1 MCKNRIFSPSI
12 ITLLAVFFCLV
23 AVRVEKAA
31 QQEPQSDKSANK
43 ASNPKTS
50 GPQSSGSQTSDSQSS
65 APQSSA
71 PQSSGG
77 GAPAKWQ
84 IILPKKPQ
92 SAGPQSPGAGAQ
104 EQKQEQKQESKPTP
118 APQAPG
124 KQSPIQ
130 QLRSQLSDKEDQD
143 RVRIGTELVSL
154 PVTVTD
160 AYNRLVTGLDKRHFE
175 VYEDKVKQEISFFS
189 DDDSPVNMGIIFD
202 VSGSMKGKLERAR
215 DALRAFIQTSH
226 SDDDFFLVGFNQRA
240 NLLAEF
246 TDGETLINKLTL
258 VDPKGQTALYDA
270 AYLGI
275 EKVKQGR
282 HNRHAMLLISD
293 GQDNSSR
300 YTYSELRKLLKEAG
314 VQIYC
319 IGIVE
324 LGGGSGGTLD
334 LQGQSILEEIAQVTG
349 GKAFFP
355 RSAAELEDA
364 TTRIALEL
372 RHQYSIG
379 YNPTNV
385 KRDGQ
390 WHKIKV
396 SVKGPK
402 GLSNLKVQHK
412 EGYYAVAGKSER

>member
-1 MCKNRIFSPSI
+1 MFKNKISSTTIVIALALF
-12 ITLLAVFFCLV
+12 LLFT
-23 AVRVEKAA
+23 AVRAEYAA
-31 QQEPQSDKSANK
+31 QQDSQPNKSAD
-43 ASNPKTS
+43 KTS
-50 GPQSSGSQTSDSQSS
+50 GDQSS
-65 APQSSA
+65 
-71 PQSSGG
+71 
-77 GAPAKWQ
+77 
-84 IILPKKPQ
+84 
-92 SAGPQSPGAGAQ
+92 
-104 EQKQEQKQESKPTP
+104 EQKQESKPTP
-118 APQAPG
+118 TPTGTQAPL
-124 KQSPIQ
+124 Q
-130 QLRSQLSDKEDQD
+130 QIRSQFSNLGDQD
-143 RVRIGTELVSL
+143 PPFRIGTDLVSFT
-154 PVTVTD
+154 VTVTD
-160 AYNRLVTGLDKRHFE
+160 AYNRLVTGLDKHHFE
-175 VYEDKVKQEISFFS
+175 VFEDKVKQDISFFN
-189 DDDSPVNMGIIFD
+189 DDDAPVNMGIIFD
-202 VSGSMKGKLERAR
+202 VSGSMKGKLDRAR
-215 DALRAFIQTSH
+215 DALKAFIQTSH

-246 TDGETLINKLTL
+246 TDGETLANKLTL

-282 HNRHAMLLISD
+282 HNRHAILLISD

-300 YTYSELRKLLKEAG
+300 YTYGELRKLLKEAG

-324 LGGGSGGTLD
+324 MGGGAGGTLD
-334 LQGQSILEEIAQVTG
+334 MQGQAILEEIAQVTG

-396 SVKGPK
+396 NVKGPK
-402 GLSNLKVQHK
+402 GLSNLRVQHK
-412 EGYYAVAGKSER
+412 EGYYAVANKNER

>member
-12 ITLLAVFFCLV
+12 VTLLAVLFCFAAIRGDL
-23 AVRVEKAA
+23 AA
-31 QQEPQSDKSANK
+31 QQDPQPDKSANK
-43 ASNPKTS
+43 ASK
-50 GPQSSGSQTSDSQSS
+50 
-65 APQSSA
+65 A
-71 PQSSGG
+71 
-77 GAPAKWQ
+77 
-84 IILPKKPQ
+84 
-92 SAGPQSPGAGAQ
+92 QSP
-104 EQKQEQKQESKPTP
+104 EQKQESKPTP
-118 APQAPG
+118 TPG
-124 KQSPIQ
+124 KQTPLGQIQ
-130 QLRSQLSDKEDQD
+130 SQFGDQEGQGRFIERTD
-143 RVRIGTELVSL
+143 LVSI

-160 AYNRLVTGLDKRHFE
+160 AYNRLVTGLDAHHFE
-175 VYEDKVKQEISFFS
+175 IFEDKVKQDISHFS
-189 DDDSPVNMGIIFD
+189 DTDAPVNLGIIFD
-202 VSGSMKGKLERAR
+202 VSGSMKGKLDRAR
-215 DALRAFIQTSH
+215 DALKAFIQTSH

-246 TDGETLINKLTL
+246 TDGDSLANKLTL

-282 HNRHAMLLISD
+282 HNRNAMLLISD

-300 YTYSELRKLLKEAG
+300 YTYGELRKLLKEAG

-324 LGGGSGGTLD
+324 MGGGAGGSLD
-334 LQGQSILEEIAQVTG
+334 MQGQAILEEIAQTTG

-355 RSAAELEDA
+355 RSSAELEDA

-379 YNPTNV
+379 YLPTNV

-396 SVKGPK
+396 NVKGPK

>member
-1 MCKNRIFSPSI
+1 MCKNRIFNPPI
-12 ITLLAVFFCLV
+12 IFLLAVFFCFI
-23 AVRVEKAA
+23 AVRVEQAA
-31 QQEPQSDKSANK
+31 QQGQQPDKSANK
-43 ASNPKTS
+43 ESTS
-50 GPQSSGSQTSDSQSS
+50 QSSGAQSPGDI
-65 APQSSA
+65 APGRWPIILPRKSHPSGSE
-71 PQSSGG
+71 SSGG
-77 GAPAKWQ
+77 G
-84 IILPKKPQ
+84 
-92 SAGPQSPGAGAQ
+92 
-104 EQKQEQKQESKPTP
+104 EQKQEQEQKQESKTTLTPPAPLISLPIADPPTP
-118 APQAPG
+118 PDPPAPD
-124 KQSPIQ
+124 KQSPLQ
-130 QLRSQLSDKEDQD
+130 PLRPQTNNQGDQNQSIIERTD
-143 RVRIGTELVSL
+143 LVSL

-160 AYNRLVTGLDKRHFE
+160 AYNRLVTGLDSHHFE
-175 VYEDKVKQEISFFS
+175 IYEDKVKQEISFFS
-189 DDDSPVNMGIIFD
+189 DDDAPVNLGIVFD
-202 VSGSMKGKLERAR
+202 VSGSMKGKLDRAR
-215 DALRAFIQTSH
+215 DALKAFIQTSH

-246 TDGETLINKLTL
+246 SDGEALANKLTL
-258 VDPKGQTALYDA
+258 VDPKGQTAVYDA
-270 AYLGI
+270 TYLGI

-282 HNRHAMLLISD
+282 HNRHAILLISD

-300 YTYSELRKLLKEAG
+300 YTYGELRKLLKEAG

-324 LGGGSGGTLD
+324 IGGASGGTLD
-334 LQGQSILEEIAQVTG
+334 IQGQAILEEIAQTTG

-355 RSAAELEDA
+355 RSSAELEDA

-396 SVKGPK
+396 NVKGPK

-412 EGYYAVAGKSER
+412 EGYYAVASKTAR

>member
-1 MCKNRIFSPSI
+1 
-12 ITLLAVFFCLV
+12 L
-23 AVRVEKAA
+23 
-31 QQEPQSDKSANK
+31 QQ
-43 ASNPKTS
+43 
-50 GPQSSGSQTSDSQSS
+50 
-65 APQSSA
+65 
-71 PQSSGG
+71 
-77 GAPAKWQ
+77 
-84 IILPKKPQ
+84 I
-92 SAGPQSPGAGAQ
+92 
-104 EQKQEQKQESKPTP
+104 
-118 APQAPG
+118 
-124 KQSPIQ
+124 
-130 QLRSQLSDKEDQD
+130 RSQFGDQD
-143 RVRIGTELVSL
+143 GQERIIERTDLVSL

-160 AYNRLVTGLDKRHFE
+160 AYNRLVTGLDKHHFE
-175 VYEDKVKQEISFFS
+175 VFEDKVKQDIAFFS
-189 DDDSPVNMGIIFD
+189 DDDAPVSLGIIFD
-202 VSGSMKGKLERAR
+202 VSGSMKGKLDRAR
-215 DALRAFIQTSH
+215 DALKAFIQTSH

-240 NLLAEF
+240 NLVAEF
-246 TDGETLINKLTL
+246 TDGDTLANKLTL

-300 YTYSELRKLLKEAG
+300 YTYGELRKLLKEAG

-324 LGGGSGGTLD
+324 MGGGAGGTLD
-334 LQGQSILEEIAQVTG
+334 MQGQAILEEIAQVTG

-355 RSAAELEDA
+355 RSSAELEDA

-412 EGYYAVAGKSER
+412 EGYYAVTNKTER

>member
-1 MCKNRIFSPSI
+1 MCKNRILGPAI
-12 ITLLAVFFCLV
+12 ITLIAVIFCLI
-23 AVRVEKAA
+23 AVRVEQAA
-31 QQEPQSDKSANK
+31 QQDSQPDKSASK
-43 ASNPKTS
+43 APTPQSS
-50 GPQSSGSQTSDSQSS
+50 GPQSSD
-65 APQSSA
+65 PQSSDA
-71 PQSSGG
+71 Q
-77 GAPAKWQ
+77 PATGVWPARWP
-84 IILPKKPQ
+84 IMLPKK
-92 SAGPQSPGAGAQ
+92 SQSP
-104 EQKQEQKQESKPTP
+104 P
-118 APQAPG
+118 PQAPG
-124 KQSPIQ
+124 AAPQEQKPEEKQEAKPAPAPAPTPATQSPLPPVRPPSGNQ
-130 QLRSQLSDKEDQD
+130 GDQD
-143 RVRIGTELVSL
+143 RIRDFTDLVSL

-160 AYNRLVTGLDKRHFE
+160 AYNRLVTGLDRQHFE
-175 VYEDKVKQEISFFS
+175 VFEDKVKQEISFFS
-189 DDDSPVNMGIIFD
+189 DDDSPVNLGIVFD
-202 VSGSMKGKLERAR
+202 VSGSMKGKLDRAR
-215 DALRAFIQTSH
+215 DALKAFIVTSH

-246 TDGETLINKLTL
+246 TDGESLTSKLTL

-282 HNRHAMLLISD
+282 HTRNAMLLISD

-300 YTYSELRKLLKEAG
+300 YTYGELRKLLKEAG

-324 LGGGSGGTLD
+324 IGGAAGGTLD
-334 LQGQSILEEIAQVTG
+334 MQGQAILEEIAQTTG

-355 RSAAELEDA
+355 RSGAELEDA

-396 SVKGPK
+396 NVKGPK

-412 EGYYAVAGKSER
+412 EGYYAVAAKSER

>member
-1 MCKNRIFSPSI
+1 MCKNRIFSPPI
-12 ITLLAVFFCLV
+12 IFLLAVFFCLI
-23 AVRVEKAA
+23 AVRVQQAA
-31 QQEPQSDKSANK
+31 QQGPQPDKSANK
-43 ASNPKTS
+43 ESNSQQSGPQSPGPQSSGDVAPARWPIFLPRKSQPS
-50 GPQSSGSQTSDSQSS
+50 GPQSSG
-65 APQSSA
+65 
-71 PQSSGG
+71 G
-77 GAPAKWQ
+77 
-84 IILPKKPQ
+84 
-92 SAGPQSPGAGAQ
+92 GAQ
-104 EQKQEQKQESKPTP
+104 EQKQEQKQESKTTSTPPTP
-118 APQAPG
+118 PAPE
-124 KQSPIQ
+124 KQSPLQ
-130 QLRSQLSDKEDQD
+130 PLRPQTSNQAGQD
-143 RVRIGTELVSL
+143 PPFIERTDLVSL

-160 AYNRLVTGLDKRHFE
+160 AYNRLVTGLDRQHFE
-175 VYEDKVKQEISFFS
+175 IYEDKVKQEISFFS
-189 DDDSPVNMGIIFD
+189 DDDAPVNLGIVFD
-202 VSGSMKGKLERAR
+202 VSGSMKGKLDRAR
-215 DALRAFIQTSH
+215 DALKAFIQTSH

-246 TDGETLINKLTL
+246 TDGDALANKLTL

-282 HNRHAMLLISD
+282 HSRNAILLISD

-300 YTYSELRKLLKEAG
+300 YTYGELRKLLKEAG

-324 LGGGSGGTLD
+324 MGGGAGGTLD
-334 LQGQSILEEIAQVTG
+334 MQGQAILEEIAQTTG

-355 RSAAELEDA
+355 RSSAELEDA

-396 SVKGPK
+396 NVKGPK

-412 EGYYAVAGKSER
+412 EGYYAVANKGER

>member
-1 MCKNRIFSPSI
+1 MCKNRIFSPPI
-12 ITLLAVFFCLV
+12 IFLLAVFFCLI
-23 AVRVEKAA
+23 AVRVGQAA
-31 QQEPQSDKSANK
+31 QQGPQPDKSANK
-43 ASNPKTS
+43 ESNSQQSGPQS
-50 GPQSSGSQTSDSQSS
+50 PGPQSSGDVAPARWPIFLPKKSQPSG
-65 APQSSA
+65 A
-71 PQSSGG
+71 QSSGV
-77 GAPAKWQ
+77 
-84 IILPKKPQ
+84 
-92 SAGPQSPGAGAQ
+92 GAQ
-104 EQKQEQKQESKPTP
+104 EQKQEQKQESKTTPTP
-118 APQAPG
+118 PTPPAPG
-124 KQSPIQ
+124 KQSPLQ
-130 QLRSQLSDKEDQD
+130 PLRPQTSNQGGQD
-143 RVRIGTELVSL
+143 PPFIERTDLVSL

-160 AYNRLVTGLDKRHFE
+160 AYNRLVTGLDRQHFE
-175 VYEDKVKQEISFFS
+175 IYEDKVKQEISFFS
-189 DDDSPVNMGIIFD
+189 DDDSPVNLGIVFD
-202 VSGSMKGKLERAR
+202 VSGSMKGKLDRAR
-215 DALRAFIQTSH
+215 DALKAFIQTSH
-226 SDDDFFLVGFNQRA
+226 SDDDFFLIGFNQRA

-246 TDGETLINKLTL
+246 TNGDALANKLTL
-258 VDPKGQTALYDA
+258 VDPGGQTALYDA

-282 HNRHAMLLISD
+282 HNRNAMLLISD

-300 YTYSELRKLLKEAG
+300 YTYGELRKVLKEAG

-324 LGGGSGGTLD
+324 VGGAAGGTLD
-334 LQGQSILEEIAQVTG
+334 MQGQAILEEIAQSTG

-355 RSAAELEDA
+355 KSSAELEDA

-396 SVKGPK
+396 NVKGPK

-412 EGYYAVAGKSER
+412 EGYYAVAGKGGR

>member
-1 MCKNRIFSPSI
+1 MCKNRIFSPPI
-12 ITLLAVFFCLV
+12 IFLLAVFFCLI
-23 AVRVEKAA
+23 AVRVQQAA
-31 QQEPQSDKSANK
+31 QQGPQPDKSANK
-43 ASNPKTS
+43 ESNSQPSGPQSPGPQSSGDVAPARWPIFLPRKSQPS
-50 GPQSSGSQTSDSQSS
+50 GPQSSG
-65 APQSSA
+65 
-71 PQSSGG
+71 G
-77 GAPAKWQ
+77 
-84 IILPKKPQ
+84 
-92 SAGPQSPGAGAQ
+92 GAQ
-104 EQKQEQKQESKPTP
+104 EQKQEQKQESKTTSTPPTP
-118 APQAPG
+118 PAPE
-124 KQSPIQ
+124 KQSPLQ
-130 QLRSQLSDKEDQD
+130 PLRPQTSNQGGQD
-143 RVRIGTELVSL
+143 PPFIERTDLVSL

-160 AYNRLVTGLDKRHFE
+160 GYNRLVTGLDRQHFE
-175 VYEDKVKQEISFFS
+175 IYEDKVKQEISFFS
-189 DDDSPVNMGIIFD
+189 DDDSPVNLGIVFD
-202 VSGSMKGKLERAR
+202 VSGSMKGKLDRAR
-215 DALRAFIQTSH
+215 DALKAFIQTSH

-246 TDGETLINKLTL
+246 TDGDALANKLTL

-282 HNRHAMLLISD
+282 HSRNAILLISD

-300 YTYSELRKLLKEAG
+300 YTYGELRKLLKEAG

-324 LGGGSGGTLD
+324 IGGGAGGTLD
-334 LQGQSILEEIAQVTG
+334 MQGQAILEEIAQTTG

-355 RSAAELEDA
+355 RSSAELEDA

-396 SVKGPK
+396 NVKGPK

-412 EGYYAVAGKSER
+412 EGYYAVANKGER

>member
-1 MCKNRIFSPSI
+1 MCKNRIFGPSI
-12 ITLLAVFFCLV
+12 ITLIAVIFCLI
-23 AVRVEKAA
+23 AVRVEQAA
-31 QQEPQSDKSANK
+31 QQDSQPDKSANK
-43 ASNPKTS
+43 AQN
-50 GPQSSGSQTSDSQSS
+50 PQSSDPKSSGGVEPARWTIMLPRKPHSS
-65 APQSSA
+65 APQPSSQPVGDATQERKQEDKQEAKSA
-71 PQSSGG
+71 PTSPAPGSQS
-77 GAPAKWQ
+77 
-84 IILPKKPQ
+84 
-92 SAGPQSPGAGAQ
+92 PQSP
-104 EQKQEQKQESKPTP
+104 
-118 APQAPG
+118 
-124 KQSPIQ
+124 QSPMPP
-130 QLRSQLSDKEDQD
+130 LRPPSPNQGDQGPIRD
-143 RVRIGTELVSL
+143 FTDVVSL

-160 AYNRLVTGLDKRHFE
+160 AYNRLVTGLDRQHFE
-175 VYEDKVKQEISFFS
+175 IFEDKVKQEISFFS
-189 DDDSPVNMGIIFD
+189 DDDAPVNLGIVFD
-202 VSGSMKGKLERAR
+202 VSGSMKGKLDRAR
-215 DALRAFIQTSH
+215 DALKAFIQTSH
-226 SDDDFFLVGFNQRA
+226 GEDDFFLVGFNQRA

-246 TDGETLINKLTL
+246 TDGDSLTNKLTL

-282 HNRHAMLLISD
+282 HIRNAMLLISD

-300 YTYSELRKLLKEAG
+300 YTYGELRKLLKEAG

-324 LGGGSGGTLD
+324 IGGASGGSLD
-334 LQGQSILEEIAQVTG
+334 MQGQAILEEIAQTTG

-390 WHKIKV
+390 WHKIRV

-412 EGYYAVAGKSER
+412 EGYYAVANKSGR

>member
-1 MCKNRIFSPSI
+1 MCKNRIFGPPTV
-12 ITLLAVFFCLV
+12 TLLAVFFCLI
-23 AVRVEKAA
+23 AVSVEQAA
-31 QQEPQSDKSANK
+31 QQDPQPDKSANK
-43 ASNPKTS
+43 ASNP
-50 GPQSSGSQTSDSQSS
+50 QLSD
-65 APQSSA
+65 

-77 GAPAKWQ
+77 GAPPRWP
-84 IILPKKPQ
+84 IFLPRKSQP
-92 SAGPQSPGAGAQ
+92 SGPQSSGGGAQ
-104 EQKQEQKQESKPTP
+104 EQKPEQKQESKPTP
-118 APQAPG
+118 TPPAPE
-124 KQSPIQ
+124 KQSPMQPLRPPSSNQGDQ
-130 QLRSQLSDKEDQD
+130 Q
-143 RVRIGTELVSL
+143 RIIDITDLVSL

-160 AYNRLVTGLDKRHFE
+160 SYNRLVTGLDRQHFE

-189 DDDSPVNMGIIFD
+189 DDDAPVNLGIVFD
-202 VSGSMKGKLERAR
+202 VSGSMKGKLDRAR
-215 DALRAFIQTSH
+215 DALKAFIQTSH

-246 TDGETLINKLTL
+246 TDGEALASKLTL
-258 VDPKGQTALYDA
+258 VEPKGQTALYDA

-282 HNRHAMLLISD
+282 HKRNAILLISD

-300 YTYSELRKLLKEAG
+300 YTYGELRKLLKEAG

-324 LGGGSGGTLD
+324 IGGGAGGTLD
-334 LQGQSILEEIAQVTG
+334 IQGQAILEEISQTTG

-355 RSAAELEDA
+355 RSGAELEDA

-396 SVKGPK
+396 NVKGPK
-402 GLSNLKVQHK
+402 GLSNLKVQYK
-412 EGYYAVAGKSER
+412 EGYYAVANKGAR

>member
-1 MCKNRIFSPSI
+1 MCKNRIFSPPI
-12 ITLLAVFFCLV
+12 IFLLAVFFCLI
-23 AVRVEKAA
+23 AVRVEQAA
-31 QQEPQSDKSANK
+31 QQGPQPDKSATK
-43 ASNPKTS
+43 ESNSQQS
-50 GPQSSGSQTSDSQSS
+50 GPQSSGDVAPARWPIFLPKKSQPSG
-65 APQSSA
+65 

-77 GAPAKWQ
+77 GA
-84 IILPKKPQ
+84 
-92 SAGPQSPGAGAQ
+92 Q
-104 EQKQEQKQESKPTP
+104 ELKQEQKQESKTTSTPP
-118 APQAPG
+118 APPAPE
-124 KQSPIQ
+124 KQSPLQ
-130 QLRSQLSDKEDQD
+130 PLRPQTSNQAGQD
-143 RVRIGTELVSL
+143 PPFIERTDLVSL

-160 AYNRLVTGLDKRHFE
+160 SYNRLVTGLDRQHFE
-175 VYEDKVKQEISFFS
+175 IYEDKVKQEISFFS
-189 DDDSPVNMGIIFD
+189 DDDSPVNLGIVFD
-202 VSGSMKGKLERAR
+202 VSGSMKGKLDRAR
-215 DALRAFIQTSH
+215 DALKAFIQTSH

-246 TDGETLINKLTL
+246 TDGDALANKLTL

-282 HNRHAMLLISD
+282 HTRNAILLISD

-300 YTYSELRKLLKEAG
+300 YTYGELRKLLKEAG

-324 LGGGSGGTLD
+324 LGGGAGGTLD
-334 LQGQSILEEIAQVTG
+334 MQGQAILEEIAQTTG

-355 RSAAELEDA
+355 KSGAELEDA

-412 EGYYAVAGKSER
+412 EGYYAVTNKTER

>member
-1 MCKNRIFSPSI
+1 MCKNRIYSPSI
-12 ITLLAVFFCLV
+12 VILIAVAFCFT
-23 AVRVEKAA
+23 AVRIEKAA
-31 QQEPQSDKSANK
+31 QQEPQPGKSSNKTSNNTPGNAPGNSQGNTPGNPQGNSQGNTKANPQGNSSGNSSGAQSTGGGSPEQKSESKSA
-43 ASNPKTS
+43 
-50 GPQSSGSQTSDSQSS
+50 
-65 APQSSA
+65 
-71 PQSSGG
+71 
-77 GAPAKWQ
+77 PA
-84 IILPKKPQ
+84 
-92 SAGPQSPGAGAQ
+92 
-104 EQKQEQKQESKPTP
+104 
-118 APQAPG
+118 APG

-130 QLRSQLSDKEDQD
+130 QIRSQIGDQD
-143 RVRIGTELVSL
+143 GQDHKETIIERTDLVSL

-160 AYNRLVTGLDKRHFE
+160 SYNRLVTGLDKRHFE
-175 VYEDKVKQEISFFS
+175 VFEDKVKQDISFSS
-189 DDDSPVNMGIIFD
+189 DDDAPVSLGIIFD
-202 VSGSMKGKLERAR
+202 VSGSMKGKIDRAR
-215 DALRAFIQTSH
+215 DALKAFILTSH
-226 SDDDFFLVGFNQRA
+226 NDDDFFLVGFNQRA
-240 NLLAEF
+240 NLVAEF
-246 TDGETLINKLTL
+246 TDGDTLANKLTL
-258 VDPKGQTALYDA
+258 VEPKGQTALYDA

-300 YTYSELRKLLKEAG
+300 YTYGELRKLLKEAG

-324 LGGGSGGTLD
+324 MGGGAGGTLD
-334 LQGQSILEEIAQVTG
+334 MQGQAIMEEIAQVTG

-396 SVKGPK
+396 NVKGPK
-402 GLSNLKVQHK
+402 GMSNLKVQCK
-412 EGYYAVAGKSER
+412 EGYYAVADKVER